1 MFESNSFF
9 DRSDSEWMKEPNR
22 TQWPANAFCP
32 IDMKKKMLRK
42 DSKSMHLNAEFEY
55 DMMSRENL
63 TSAMR

>member
-1 MFESNSFF
+1 
-9 DRSDSEWMKEPNR
+9 MKEPNQ

-32 IDMKKKMLRK
+32 IDMKKKVEEGQQV
-42 DSKSMHLNAEFEY
+42 NAEFEY